1 MVVNKNFKKVYMPL
15 DCDRKRLER
24 ILVLGATLGWVD
36 TLKRRIR
43 EIRGLYWH
51 VVVGED
57 MLGGLR
63 PEKTHVTQ
71 DASCYAGCAGCA
83 GQPSPLVPVQLLP
96 LSA

>member
-1 MVVNKNFKKVYMPL
+1 MAI

-24 ILVLGATLGWVD
+24 VLVLGATLGWAD

-57 MLGGLR
+57 MLGVLR
-63 PEKTHVTQ
+63 PEKRMLRRMLPVTQ
-71 DASCYAGCAGCA
+71 DAQAN
-83 GQPSPLVPVQLLP
+83 LP
-96 LSA
+96 LSFLCSSCH

>member
-1 MVVNKNFKKVYMPL
+1 M
-15 DCDRKRLER
+15 
-24 ILVLGATLGWVD
+24 LGATLGWVD

-43 EIRGLYWH
+43 EIRGLYGH
-51 VVVGED
+51 VTVGMD
-57 MLGGLR
+57 MLGVLR

-71 DASCYAGCAGCA
+71 DAACYAGCAGCCLLRRMRRMLPVTQDAQDAACYAGCA